1 MSNSDNN
8 GFSTDEKTSIKQA
21 LAEKRKKGKQAPE
34 QDLADVVAAIQAL
47 PTPDRTL
54 AEWIHQLI
62 LETAPDLQ
70 PKTFYGMPAYYRD
83 GKNVVFFQGG
93 TKFKTRYSTLGFTDN
108 AALDDGELWPVAYA
122 IRAKT
127 ESVDKAIRQLLKRAT
142 HV

>member
-1 MSNSDNN
+1 MSKLENN
-8 GFSTDEKTSIKQA
+8 GFNTDEKAAIKQA
-21 LAEKRKKGKQAPE
+21 LAEKRKKGKQSHE
-34 QDLADVVAAIQAL
+34 QDLADVLAAIGAL
-47 PTPDRTL
+47 PDADRAL
-54 AEWIHQLI
+54 AEWFHHLV
-62 LETAPDLQ
+62 LEVAPDLQ

-122 IRAKT
+122 ISAKT